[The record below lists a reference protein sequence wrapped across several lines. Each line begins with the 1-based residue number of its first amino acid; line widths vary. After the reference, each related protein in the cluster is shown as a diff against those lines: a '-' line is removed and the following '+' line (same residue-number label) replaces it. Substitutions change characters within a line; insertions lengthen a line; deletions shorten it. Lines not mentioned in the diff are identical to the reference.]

1 MSKERQRMGQPTDEI
16 EGRLSTAE
24 YEMLFELAK
33 IVPSNQAIVEITCGQ
48 GEVAKC
54 LAGGAQAGQGNKV
67 NRIILHPANE
77 AGTTSDSI
85 HTRETTKN
93 DSDTMGTR
101 GTVITLQASVDDAAK
116 RWKEQIGLLVISDV
130 NEYED
135 VKRVFLCWQ
144 RCLSQDARVTIF
156 DCSKPGPARAVR
168 EQVDDCGNFT
178 SIRSVGATV
187 VLALDR
193 CQHHW
198 IINSDEIGICKYC
211 KRKRNFKRLAREIA
225 SLEIGQRTK
234 DRMSKSRE
242 NHREGRRE

>member
-1 MSKERQRMGQPTDEI
+1 MGQFTDEI
-16 EGRLSTAE
+16 EGHLSTAE
-24 YEMLFELAK
+24 YEMLYELAK

-54 LAGGAQAGQGNKV
+54 LARGAQAGQGNKV
-67 NRIILHPANE
+67 NKIILHPATE
-77 AGTTSDSI
+77 PGTTSDSI
-85 HTRETTKN
+85 HTRETIKN
-93 DSDTMGTR
+93 DSDTTGTQD
-101 GTVITLQASVDDAAK
+101 TIITLPASADDAAK
-116 RWKEQIGLLVISDV
+116 RWREQIGLLVISDV

-144 RCLSQDARVTIF
+144 RHLSQDARVTIF
-156 DCSKPGPARAVR
+156 NCSKPGPARAVR
-168 EQVDDCGNFT
+168 EQVGDCGNFT

-234 DRMSKSRE
+234 ARMSKSRE
-242 NHREGRRE
+242 NHGEGRKK

>member
-1 MSKERQRMGQPTDEI
+1 VSKERQRTGQSTDEI

-24 YEMLFELAK
+24 YEMLYELAK
-33 IVPSNQAIVEITCGQ
+33 IVPSNQAIVEIACGQ
-48 GEVAKC
+48 VEVAKC
-54 LAGGAQAGQGNKV
+54 LARGAQAGQGNEV
-67 NRIILHPANE
+67 NKIILHTATEP
-77 AGTTSDSI
+77 GTTSDSI

-93 DSDTMGTR
+93 DSDTTGAR
-101 GTVITLQASVDDAAK
+101 GTVITLPASADDAAN
-116 RWKEQIGLLVISDV
+116 RWREQIGLLVISDV

-144 RCLSQDARVTIF
+144 RYLSQDARVTIF

-168 EQVDDCGNFT
+168 EQVGDCGNFT

-193 CQHHW
+193 CRHHW

-242 NHREGRRE
+242 NHGEGRKK

>member
-1 MSKERQRMGQPTDEI
+1 MSNERQKMGQSTDEI

-24 YEMLFELAK
+24 YEMLYELAK
-33 IVPSNQAIVEITCGQ
+33 TVPSNQAIVEIPCGQ

-54 LAGGAQAGQGNKV
+54 LARGAQAGQGNKV
-67 NRIILHPANE
+67 NKIILHPATE
-77 AGTTSDSI
+77 PGTTSDSI
-85 HTRETTKN
+85 HTRETIKH
-93 DSDTMGTR
+93 DSGTTGSQDT
-101 GTVITLQASVDDAAK
+101 IINLPASADDAAK
-116 RWKEQIGLLVISDV
+116 RWREQIGLLVISDV

-144 RCLSQDARVTIF
+144 RHLSQDARVTIF
-156 DCSKPGPARAVR
+156 NCSKPGPARAVR
-168 EQVDDCGNFT
+168 EQLGDCGNFT

-225 SLEIGQRTK
+225 SLEIGQRIK
-234 DRMSKSRE
+234 GQMSKSRE
-242 NHREGRRE
+242 NHGERRKK

>member
-1 MSKERQRMGQPTDEI
+1 VSKERQRMGQSTDEI

-24 YEMLFELAK
+24 YKMLYELAK

-54 LAGGAQAGQGNKV
+54 LAGGAQAGHGNKV
-67 NRIILHPANE
+67 SKIILHPANE
-77 AGTTSDSI
+77 PGTTSDGI
-85 HTRETTKN
+85 HTHETTKN
-93 DSDTMGTR
+93 DSDTTGTR
-101 GTVITLQASVDDAAK
+101 GTVITLPTSADAAAK

-135 VKRVFLCWQ
+135 VKSVFLCWQ
-144 RCLSQDARVTIF
+144 RYLSQDARVTIF

-168 EQVDDCGNFT
+168 EQVGDCGNFS

-187 VLALDR
+187 ILALDR
-193 CQHHW
+193 CRHHW

-211 KRKRNFKRLAREIA
+211 ERKRNFKRLAREIA
-225 SLEIGQRTK
+225 SQIGQRTK

-242 NHREGRRE
+242 NHGEGRKK